1 MITIY
6 QTITRNLFFTDQIRQ
21 DIEDAIFRLQPWQ
34 AEDGACLFHG
44 WARMAQPVHRFSVI
58 QVSKPHLG
66 ESKPSKVKADVTIN
80 LSVRR
85 DVKSEWESLRKHDAC
100 FLLTIKP
107 PNKSG
112 KYI

>member
-1 MITIY
+1 
-6 QTITRNLFFTDQIRQ
+6 
-21 DIEDAIFRLQPWQ
+21 
-34 AEDGACLFHG
+34 
-44 WARMAQPVHRFSVI
+44 MAQPVHRFSVI

-112 KYI
+112 KCI